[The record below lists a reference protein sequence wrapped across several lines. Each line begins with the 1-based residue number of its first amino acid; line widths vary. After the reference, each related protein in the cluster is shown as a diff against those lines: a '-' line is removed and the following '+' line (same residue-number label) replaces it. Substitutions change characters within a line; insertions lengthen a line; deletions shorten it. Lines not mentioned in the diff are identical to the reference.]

1 MRGASRG
8 RGRRRIRPEEL
19 GLDLSKLTPDE
30 LSELAEELVREV
42 EEAIAEV
49 VGQREEFNVEA
60 SLEVGEE
67 TLDLNLMIE
76 VRGRAPIPPE
86 TMARIDAAVDEA
98 LEVFR
103 DELRR
108 RYGSGEDS

>member
-8 RGRRRIRPEEL
+8 KGRRRIRPEDL
-19 GLDLSKLTPDE
+19 GLDLSRIGPDE
-30 LSELAEELVREV
+30 LSGLAEELVRAV

-49 VGQREEFNVEA
+49 IGQREEFNVEA
-60 SLEVGEE
+60 SLEIGDE

-86 TMARIDAAVDEA
+86 TIARIDQAVAEA

-108 RYGSGEDS
+108 RYGRGEGS

>member
-8 RGRRRIRPEEL
+8 RRKRRIRPEDL
-19 GLDLSKLTPDE
+19 GLDLSKVTPDE
-30 LSELAEELVREV
+30 LSELAEGLVKEV
-42 EEAIAEV
+42 EEAIARV
-49 VGQREEFNVEA
+49 IGQREEFNVEA
-60 SLEVGEE
+60 SLEVGEG

-76 VRGRAPIPPE
+76 VRGRTPIPPE

-98 LEVFR
+98 LEVFK

-108 RYGSGEDS
+108 KYGKGEDN

>member
-8 RGRRRIRPEEL
+8 KGRRRIRPEDL
-19 GLDLSKLTPDE
+19 GLDLSKVTPDE
-30 LSELAEELVREV
+30 LSELAEGLVREV
-42 EEAIAEV
+42 EKAIAEA

-60 SLEVGEE
+60 SLEVGEG

-86 TMARIDAAVDEA
+86 TMARIDVAVDMA

-108 RYGSGEDS
+108 KYGRGEDS

>member
-8 RGRRRIRPEEL
+8 KGRRRIRPEEL
-19 GLDLSKLTPDE
+19 GLDLGRVTPEE
-30 LSELAEELVREV
+30 LSELAEELVRKV
-42 EEAIAEV
+42 EEAVADA

-60 SLEVGEE
+60 SLEVGGG

-86 TMARIDAAVDEA
+86 MMAKIDAAVDDA

-108 RYGSGEDS
+108 RYGKDGNS

>member
-1 MRGASRG
+1 MREASRG
-8 RGRRRIRPEEL
+8 KGRRRIRPEEL
-19 GLDLSKLTPDE
+19 GLDLSKVTPDE

-42 EEAIAEV
+42 EKAVSET
-49 VGQREEFNVEA
+49 VGQKEEFNVET
-60 SLEVGEE
+60 SLEVRED

-98 LEVFR
+98 LEVFK
-103 DELRR
+103 DGLKKK
-108 RYGSGEDS
+108 YGKGKDS

>member
-8 RGRRRIRPEEL
+8 KGGRRIRPEDL
-19 GLDLSKLTPDE
+19 GLDLSKVTPEE
-30 LSELAEELVREV
+30 LSELAEGLVREV
-42 EEAIAEV
+42 EKAVAEV

-60 SLEVGEE
+60 SLEVGEGI
-67 TLDLNLMIE
+67 LDLNLMIE

-86 TMARIDAAVDEA
+86 TAARIDAAVDRA

-108 RYGSGEDS
+108 KYGRSEDS